1 MNTSKHKTQILAET
15 FAKQGEPNGWFEA
28 YYASA
33 QGDIHEVHWA
43 DLAPGPSLVTW
54 VTAHPTPSPARAV
67 VIGCGLGD
75 DAEYL
80 ASMGYEVT
88 AFDISPTAIA
98 MCHTRL

>member
-1 MNTSKHKTQILAET
+1 M
-15 FAKQGEPNGWFEA
+15 
-28 YYASA
+28 
-33 QGDIHEVHWA
+33 
-43 DLAPGPSLVTW
+43 TW